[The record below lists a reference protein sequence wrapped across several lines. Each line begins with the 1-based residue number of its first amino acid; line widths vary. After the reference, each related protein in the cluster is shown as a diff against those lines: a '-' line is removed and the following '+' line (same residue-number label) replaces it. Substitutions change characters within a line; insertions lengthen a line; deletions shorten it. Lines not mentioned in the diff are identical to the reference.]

1 MKVNYNLGKLN
12 VAFESETV
20 RELWKQLATFQEVF
34 GETACGKCGSE
45 NLRFV
50 VRENDGNEYYELRCT
65 DCGARLAFGAN
76 KKGGGLFP
84 RRKDADG
91 NWLPDNGW
99 QKWNPKTKSLE

>member
-34 GETACGKCGSE
+34 GETTCGKCGSE

-50 VRENDGNEYYELRCT
+50 VRENDGNEYYELRCM

-76 KKGGGLFP
+76 KKGGG
-84 RRKDADG
+84 
-91 NWLPDNGW
+91 
-99 QKWNPKTKSLE
+99 